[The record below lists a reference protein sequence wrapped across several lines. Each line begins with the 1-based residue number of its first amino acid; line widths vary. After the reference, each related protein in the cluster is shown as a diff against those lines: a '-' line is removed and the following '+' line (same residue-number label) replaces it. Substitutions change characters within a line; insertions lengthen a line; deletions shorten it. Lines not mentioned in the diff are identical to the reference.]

1 MEQLGL
7 PEIGVQRV
15 ADDAG
20 IDILGAIPRF
30 LEHSRVVKS
39 LSSNTLRAYESDLRH
54 FAVHVDGATA
64 SSIARDTL
72 RGYGCALLDRHKL
85 KPTTVKRRMATLKVF
100 FRWLEREQLVTVN
113 AFQRLDLVVR
123 LPKRLPRAL
132 SRDEMTALLRAATEE
147 AKSST
152 EKHDALVT
160 RFVVFTLFATGL
172 RIGEL
177 ASVELSDVSAREGV
191 IQVRGK
197 GNRERRVYLSGRRTM
212 DVLKSFL
219 RARAGVRVESD
230 RLLVTAAGRAIN
242 SPRLR
247 SRLAAL
253 AVRAGL
259 KRRVTPHMLRH
270 TAATQLLEAGVD
282 IRLVQRLLG
291 HASITTTQ
299 LYTHVTDTVL
309 RSRLAKA
316 NTVSLLMRAC

>member
-7 PEIGVQRV
+7 PEIGTQRV
-15 ADDAG
+15 AHDAD
-20 IDILGAIPRF
+20 IDILAAIPRF
-30 LEHSRVVKS
+30 LQHSRVVKS
-39 LSSNTLRAYESDLRH
+39 LSRNTLRAYESDLCH
-54 FAVHVDGATA
+54 FAAHVEGATV
-64 SSIARDTL
+64 SSIGRDTL
-72 RGYGCALLDRHKL
+72 RGYGCALLDRHRL

-100 FRWLEREQLVTVN
+100 FDWLEREQLVTIS

-132 SRDEMTALLRAATEE
+132 SRDEMTSLLRAATKEV
-147 AKSST
+147 KSSR
-152 EKHDALVT
+152 EEHDAQVT
-160 RFVVFTLFATGL
+160 QFVVFTLFATGL
-172 RIGEL
+172 RVGEL
-177 ASVELSDVSAREGV
+177 ASVQLADVSAREGV

-197 GNRERRVYLSGRRTM
+197 GNRERRVYLSGRRAM

-219 RARAGVRVESD
+219 RARARVQVESD
-230 RLLVTAAGRAIN
+230 RLLVTATGRPIHA
-242 SPRLR
+242 PHLR

-253 AVRAGL
+253 AVRADL